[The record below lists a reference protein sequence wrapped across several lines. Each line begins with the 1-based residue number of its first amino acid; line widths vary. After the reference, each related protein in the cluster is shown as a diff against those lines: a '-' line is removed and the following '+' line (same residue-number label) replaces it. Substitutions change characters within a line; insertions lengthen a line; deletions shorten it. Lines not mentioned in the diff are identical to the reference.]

1 MIKLITREFFFLV
14 LISNIVAWPIAW
26 YLMDKWLQN
35 FAYRTPFGIWIFIL
49 TGILSLII
57 VILTMSLQT
66 LKAAST
72 NPVEV
77 LKYE

>member
-1 MIKLITREFFFLV
+1 MIKLIIREFFFLV

-66 LKAAST
+66 FKAANT